1 MIFAAAVIFDQAKCP
16 IKSWAEMGMGDDV
29 RPAVY
34 AR

>member
-16 IKSWAEMGMGDDV
+16 IKSWAEIGVGEGV